1 MRCDSKPRGA
11 GAHAAASRAKRNLD
25 FNFLAIVFNGFFIP
39 ELKSNYY
46 RHPSFIGIVLE
57 ALDSRLALN
66 IERAY

>member
-1 MRCDSKPRGA
+1 MQCDSKPRSA
-11 GAHAAASRAKRNLD
+11 GAHSAASRAKINLD
-25 FNFLAIVFNGFFIP
+25 FNFLAIVFNGFFIT

>member
-1 MRCDSKPRGA
+1 MRGDSKPRSA
-11 GAHAAASRAKRNLD
+11 GSHAAASRAKINLD
-25 FNFLAIVFNGFFIP
+25 FNFLAIVFIEFFIT

>member
-1 MRCDSKPRGA
+1 M
-11 GAHAAASRAKRNLD
+11 NLD
-25 FNFLAIVFNGFFIP
+25 FNFLAIVFNGFFIT